1 MQKNKLVEA
10 VAEASKLPKEKQ
22 EEFFLERL
30 KENTPSDAFV
40 EAMLDQLATVRRR
53 AFVAY
58 IKAGFSEEQALVLC
72 QSK

>member
-22 EEFFLERL
+22 EEFLLERIS
-30 KENTPSDAFV
+30 ENMPSDQFMDT
-40 EAMLDQLATVRRR
+40 MLEKIAQTRWRSYS
-53 AFVAY
+53 AY

>member
-1 MQKNKLVEA
+1 MQKTKISQA
-10 VAEASKLPKEKQ
+10 ISDASKLPKEQQ
-22 EEFFLERL
+22 EEFFLEQL

-58 IKAGFSEEQALVLC
+58 IKAGFSEEQALILC